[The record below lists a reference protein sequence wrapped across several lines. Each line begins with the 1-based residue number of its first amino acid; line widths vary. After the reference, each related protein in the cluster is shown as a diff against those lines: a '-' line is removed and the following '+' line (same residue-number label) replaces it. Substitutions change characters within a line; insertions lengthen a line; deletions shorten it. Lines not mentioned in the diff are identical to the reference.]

1 MGVPVELRY
10 SVDHE
15 WVRLDGRTVTIGITE
30 YAQDAL
36 GDIVYVQPP
45 TIGLLVKAGA
55 TIAEVESTKS
65 VSDVYAPVSGTLTS
79 FNSELEQSPEL
90 MNVDPYGRGWFCQ
103 IVLAEELNEL
113 NELNGTGG
121 SGYEG
126 LLDAAA
132 YDALIGG

>member
-1 MGVPVELRY
+1 MGVPENLRY
-10 SVDHE
+10 SADHE
-15 WVRLDGRTVTIGITE
+15 WVRRVGDTVTVGITE

-36 GDIVYVQPP
+36 GDIVYVQRP
-45 TIGLLVKAGA
+45 TVGAQVVAGS

-65 VSDVYAPVSGTLTS
+65 VTDIYAPVSGVLSS
-79 FNSELEQSPEL
+79 FNTDLEKSPEL
-90 MNVDPYGRGWFCQ
+90 MNSDPYGRGWVCQ
-103 IVLAEELNEL
+103 IVLVEESGD
-113 NELNGTGG
+113 LNGTGI